1 MKIDYSNKTAEELE
15 LEQEK
20 LHKKLRIPNILIL
33 IISLISL
40 ITLLFGPA
48 LKIQMKVDGSFFSSV
63 ISSANDS
70 NNEEPDETMVFIF
83 KDVHEKIVFSATP
96 IDMLSAIT
104 SSKEGVKSFMK
115 NMFSSLTY
123 SMENIYKQAFPQ
135 C

>member
-33 IISLISL
+33 IIALISL

-83 KDVHEKIVFSATP
+83 KDVNEKIIVSATP
-96 IDMLSAIT
+96 ICNN
-104 SSKEGVKSFMK
+104 F
-115 NMFSSLTY
+115 
-123 SMENIYKQAFPQ
+123 
-135 C
+135 